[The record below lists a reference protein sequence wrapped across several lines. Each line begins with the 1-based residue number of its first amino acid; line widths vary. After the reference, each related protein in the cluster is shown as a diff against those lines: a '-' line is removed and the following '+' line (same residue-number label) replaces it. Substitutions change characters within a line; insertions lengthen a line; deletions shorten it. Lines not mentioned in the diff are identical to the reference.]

1 MFSRVNTG
9 KGTLHQMTSIMTN
22 QSAMTAL
29 QSLTTTNRHLS
40 QTQTRI
46 STGYRVSNAE
56 DNAAYWS
63 IATTMRSDRGA
74 LSTVKD
80 ALGLGAAT
88 IDVAYTGMNS
98 AIDVTKEIKNKL
110 VAARQPGI
118 DRGKVQSEIKEL
130 QNQLKSIGASSVF
143 SGENWLSVDSS
154 AAGYNGTKTMIA
166 SFSRSGG
173 NVSVGTLSI
182 DINSVKLFDAND
194 QSGILDNPDTTANG
208 NVNYSVSDLDISGIT
223 DTANNLQDLEQ
234 MIGYVDTAIGSMT
247 TAASNLGAIKQ
258 RTKTQSDFVSALM
271 TAIDTGVGALVDAD
285 MNEESTKLQALQV
298 QQQLGIQALSIANQ
312 NSQTVLSLFR

>member
-1 MFSRVNTG
+1 
-9 KGTLHQMTSIMTN
+9 MTSIMTN

-29 QSLTTTNRHLS
+29 QSLTNTNKSLS

-46 STGYRVSNAE
+46 STGYRVSSAE

-63 IATTMRSDRGA
+63 IATTMKSDRGA

-110 VAARQPGI
+110 IAARQPGI
-118 DRGKVQSEIKEL
+118 DREKVQSEISEL
-130 QNQLKSIGASSVF
+130 QNQLQSIGDSSVF

-154 AAGYNGTKTMIA
+154 AASFNGTKTMIA

-173 NVSVGTLSI
+173 AVSVGTISI
-182 DINSVKLFDAND
+182 NINSVKLYDGND
-194 QSGILDNPDTTANG
+194 QSGILDTEDTTANG
-208 NVNYSVSDLDISGIT
+208 NVTYSVSDLDISSIS
-223 DTANNLQDLEQ
+223 DTSNDLADLEQ
-234 MIGYVDTAIGSMT
+234 MIGYVDEAIGSMT

-271 TAIDTGVGALVDAD
+271 TAIDRGVGALVDAD

-312 NSQTVLSLFR
+312 NSQMVLSLFR

>member
-1 MFSRVNTG
+1 
-9 KGTLHQMTSIMTN
+9 MTSIMTN
-22 QSAMTAL
+22 KSAMTAL
-29 QSLTTTNRHLS
+29 QSLTNTNKSLN

-46 STGYRVSNAE
+46 STGFRVAAAE

-63 IATTMRSDRGA
+63 IATTMKSDRSA

-88 IDVAYTGMNS
+88 IDVAYTGMNK

-118 DRGKVQSEIKEL
+118 DREKVQSEITEL
-130 QNQLKSIGASSVF
+130 QNQLKSIGDSSVF

-154 AAGYNGTKTMIA
+154 DSGYNGTKTMIA

-173 NVSVGTLSI
+173 AVSVGTISI
-182 DINSVKLFDAND
+182 DVDGVKLFDAND
-194 QSGILDNPDTTANG
+194 QSGILDTVDTTGNG
-208 NVNYSVSDLDISGIT
+208 NVDYSVSDLDISALT
-223 DTANNLQDLEQ
+223 DTDNDLADLEQ
-234 MIGYVDTAIGSMT
+234 MIGFVDDAVGSMT
-247 TAASNLGAIKQ
+247 TAASNLGAVKQ
-258 RTKTQSDFVSALM
+258 RTTMQSEFVSSLM
-271 TAIDTGVGALVDAD
+271 TAIDQGVGALVDAD

-312 NSQTVLSLFR
+312 NSQQVLSLFR